1 MKEYHVMRVIKF
13 FITLLLSFASASYA
27 DIVNVYVP
35 QDFDNIKIAKGVVVA
50 KDGTL
55 KIIDKT
61 NYIKF
66 KSGTMV
72 TFNID
77 TADKDVLVGAFSQ
90 DNNNERKFSTI
101 KTLREYVKD
110 EVKLPVCSNKKAD
123 ITLLSGQESV
133 LSELVTT
140 RKKRQELLY
149 KEISKLMSEDMIFVL
164 NNLEKYF
171 GLTYD
176 DPLGLE
182 LPKEDLLIRL
192 SFLKLAIKNSD
203 AHKLN
208 RVRVEKEAISN
219 TK

>member
-110 EVKLPVCSNKKAD
+110 EVKLPICSNKKAD

>member
-1 MKEYHVMRVIKF
+1 MRVIKF

-77 TADKDVLVGAFSQ
+77 TADKNVLVGAFLQ

>member
-1 MKEYHVMRVIKF
+1 MRVIKF

-164 NNLEKYF
+164 NNLEKYL

>member
-1 MKEYHVMRVIKF
+1 MRVIKF

-77 TADKDVLVGAFSQ
+77 TADKNVLVGAFSQ

>member
-77 TADKDVLVGAFSQ
+77 TADKNVLVGAFSQ

>member
-77 TADKDVLVGAFSQ
+77 TADKNVLVGAFSQ

-110 EVKLPVCSNKKAD
+110 EVKLPICSNKKAD

>member
-1 MKEYHVMRVIKF
+1 MRVIKF

-110 EVKLPVCSNKKAD
+110 EVKLPVCSNKEAD

>member
-149 KEISKLMSEDMIFVL
+149 KEISKLRSEDMIFVL

>member
-1 MKEYHVMRVIKF
+1 MRVIKF

>member
-77 TADKDVLVGAFSQ
+77 TADKNVLVGAFLQ

>member
-1 MKEYHVMRVIKF
+1 MRVIKF

-149 KEISKLMSEDMIFVL
+149 KEISKLMSEAMIFVL

>member
-1 MKEYHVMRVIKF
+1 MRVIKF

-50 KDGTL
+50 QDGTL

-77 TADKDVLVGAFSQ
+77 TADKNVLVGAFSQ

>member
-1 MKEYHVMRVIKF
+1 MRVIKF

-50 KDGTL
+50 QDGTL

-77 TADKDVLVGAFSQ
+77 TADKNVLVGAFSQ

-208 RVRVEKEAISN
+208 RVRIEKEAISN

>member
-1 MKEYHVMRVIKF
+1 MRVIKF

-77 TADKDVLVGAFSQ
+77 TADKNVLVGAFSQ

-110 EVKLPVCSNKKAD
+110 EVKLPICSNKKAD

>member
-164 NNLEKYF
+164 NNLEKYL

>member
-176 DPLGLE
+176 DTLGLE
-182 LPKEDLLIRL
+182 LPKED
-192 SFLKLAIKNSD
+192 
-203 AHKLN
+203 
-208 RVRVEKEAISN
+208 
-219 TK
+219 

>member
-50 KDGTL
+50 QDGTL

-77 TADKDVLVGAFSQ
+77 TADKNVLVGAFSQ

-208 RVRVEKEAISN
+208 RVRIEKEAISN

>member
-1 MKEYHVMRVIKF
+1 MRVIKF

-101 KTLREYVKD
+101 KTLGEYVKD

>member
-1 MKEYHVMRVIKF
+1 M
-13 FITLLLSFASASYA
+13 
-27 DIVNVYVP
+27 
-35 QDFDNIKIAKGVVVA
+35 
-50 KDGTL
+50 
-55 KIIDKT
+55 
-61 NYIKF
+61 
-66 KSGTMV
+66 
-72 TFNID
+72 
-77 TADKDVLVGAFSQ
+77 
-90 DNNNERKFSTI
+90 
-101 KTLREYVKD
+101 
-110 EVKLPVCSNKKAD
+110 
-123 ITLLSGQESV
+123 LSGQESV

>member
-77 TADKDVLVGAFSQ
+77 TADKNVLVGAFSQ
-90 DNNNERKFSTI
+90 DNKNERKFSTI